1 MERVAFLIE
10 QTNERLACLLNPETL
25 TIRRT
30 SGVRARAS
38 SGGQL
43 TGVGLSDDPLLYT
56 GGGRTELE
64 VDLLFDV
71 TLLGSSVTTDDVRNL
86 TAPFWNLSEN
96 KGGGYAQP
104 PIVRFIWGKYW
115 NIPAVV
121 AAVSERLENF
131 TPDGAP
137 GRSWLRMRLVRVREP
152 AAQPT
157 PIQAVVDDSPPS
169 LEEIDAELAPERM
182 RYHEVSGG
190 DRLDLIATEYYG
202 QPSYWR
208 LLADFNGLSDPFD
221 LPAGMVLLIPPAPEL
236 VSWLLAGFE
245 ESPEVAPVSFT
256 SLLRLNPLSPL
267 RIVL

>member
-30 SGVRARAS
+30 SGVKARVS
-38 SGGQL
+38 TGGQL

-86 TAPFWNLSEN
+86 TAPFWNMSEN
-96 KGGGYAQP
+96 RGGGYAIP
-104 PIVRFIWGKYW
+104 PIIRFIWGKFW

-131 TPDGAP
+131 TPEGAP
-137 GRSWLRMRLVRVREP
+137 GRSWLRMRLIRVREP

-157 PIQAVVDDSPPS
+157 PIQAVAADAPPS
-169 LEEIDAELAPERM
+169 LDEIETELTPERM
-182 RYHEVSGG
+182 RYYEVTGG
-190 DRLDLIATEYYG
+190 DRLDLIAAEHYG
-202 QPSYWR
+202 QSSYWR
-208 LLADFNGLSDPFD
+208 LLADFNGLADPFD
-221 LPAGMVLLIPPAPEL
+221 LTPGMVLLIPPAPEL
-236 VSWLLAGFE
+236 VSWLLDVYE
-245 ESPEVAPVSFT
+245 VSPEAAPISFT

-267 RIVL
+267 RIAL